1 MSRPRPAT
9 LMLRWSVLILAVAC
23 VGTAAYLG
31 ASVADGA
38 WEARVVQE
46 VPASYTIPGPAP
58 QIPWPQGGQAV
69 LAVDGIGTIGV
80 SGDVGAPQPIASV
93 AKVLTAYQVLLDHPL
108 AAGDQ
113 GPTITVLPDEAAQ
126 YWTQVRDDESL
137 VPVAA
142 GEQLTEDQ
150 ALEAL
155 MLPSADNI
163 AQILARWDAG
173 SVPTFLDRE
182 NRTAARLGMA
192 HSHYTD
198 PSGLDPGTVST
209 APDQLLLEAAAMAQP
224 VLAGIVGEQRAV
236 VPVAGAVPN
245 TNRLLGRD
253 GVVGV
258 KTGSTMA
265 AGGCLMFAA
274 DVPVAGGP
282 VERVLGVVL
291 GQGGTSWQILPNALG
306 AADRLIVATR
316 SALTT
321 ATVATAGRRVA
332 TVRQKW
338 SADRPVT
345 TADTVSVVGWPGLS
359 FRLAVRGP
367 VAAPVLE
374 VADAADPA
382 DHSVAALHAG

>member
-9 LMLRWSVLILAVAC
+9 LARRWSVLSGTVAC
-23 VGTAAYLG
+23 VAAAGLLG
-31 ASVADGA
+31 ASFADGA
-38 WEARVVQE
+38 WTARVVQE
-46 VPASYTIPGPAP
+46 VPAAYTIPGAAP

-80 SGDVGAPQPIASV
+80 AGDVGAPQPIASV

-113 GPTITVLPDEAAQ
+113 GPTLTVLPDEAAQ
-126 YWTQVRDDESL
+126 YWAQVRDDESV
-137 VPVAA
+137 VPVEA
-142 GEQLTEDQ
+142 GEQLTERQ

-155 MLPSADNI
+155 MLPSADNV

-173 SVPTFLDRE
+173 TVPAFLDRE

-198 PSGLDPGTVST
+198 PSGLDAGTVST
-209 APDQLLLEAAAMAQP
+209 APDQLLLEKAALAQP
-224 VLAGIVGEQRAV
+224 VLAGIAGEQQAV
-236 VPVAGAVPN
+236 VPVAGTVLN

-253 GVVGV
+253 SVVGV
-258 KTGSTMA
+258 KTGSTTA

-282 VERVLGVVL
+282 AQRVLGVVL
-291 GQGGTSWQILPNALG
+291 GQGGPAWQILPNAL
-306 AADRLIVATR
+306 AASDRLIVAAR

-321 ATVATAGRRVA
+321 ATVAAAGRRVA
-332 TVRQKW
+332 TVRQRW
-338 SADRPVT
+338 QADRPVT
-345 TADTVSVVGWPGLS
+345 TAGQVSVVGWPGLG
-359 FRLAVRGP
+359 FTLAVRGG
-367 VAAPVLE
+367 VAAPVLD
-374 VADAADPA
+374 VVGAGDPA
-382 DHSVAALHAG
+382 DRSVSALHAG

>member
-1 MSRPRPAT
+1 MSRPRPRT
-9 LMLRWSVLILAVAC
+9 LALRWSVLCLTVAC
-23 VGTAAYLG
+23 ITIAGYFGAFMAAG
-31 ASVADGA
+31 GM
-38 WEARVVQE
+38 EAQVVQV
-46 VPASYTIPGPAP
+46 VPGSYTIPGPAP

-80 SGDVGAPQPIASV
+80 SGDVGTAQPIASV

-108 AAGDQ
+108 GAGQQ
-113 GPTITVLPDEAAQ
+113 GPTLTVLPVEAAQ
-126 YWTQVRDDESL
+126 YAAQVRSNESV

-142 GEQLTEDQ
+142 GERLTEFQ

-173 SVPTFLDRE
+173 SVPAFLDRE

-209 APDQLLLEAAAMAQP
+209 APDQLLLEKAAMAEP
-224 VLAGIVGEQRAV
+224 VLAGVVGEQQAV

-274 DVPVAGGP
+274 DVPMAGGP
-282 VERVLGVVL
+282 AQRVLGVVL
-291 GQGGTSWQILPNALG
+291 GQGGAPWQILPNALA
-306 AADRLIVATR
+306 AADRLIGAAR

-321 ATVATAGRRVA
+321 ATVAPAGLRVG
-332 TVRQKW
+332 TVRQQW
-338 SADRPVT
+338 TADRPVT
-345 TADTVSVVGWPGLS
+345 TAGAVSVVGWPGLA
-359 FRLAVRGP
+359 FRLAVGGT
-367 VAAPVLE
+367 VDAPVLD
-374 VADAADPA
+374 VVGSGDSADRA
-382 DHSVAALHAG
+382 VAALHAG